1 MKASEEKEAA
11 AHALEKADNDPQS
24 TKAKIDKVNF
34 HLKKMLS
41 HVVHLALKIK

>member
-24 TKAKIDKVNF
+24 TKAKIDKVIAHF
-34 HLKKMLS
+34 FIESLFKLWP
-41 HVVHLALKIK
+41 ICFY